1 MKRELPIIIT
11 FATGVA
17 IVVTFVIPH
26 NPFGTLQN
34 RLDNW
39 YSIVFG
45 FTTLL
50 GLDSLI
56 QHHLLKI
63 RDRRKDA
70 WYSVALLV
78 TFFGTF
84 ILGIYSW
91 IRFRSPLEPSSLS
104 GWLYNYAMLPLQG
117 TMFALLAFFI
127 TSAAYRAFRIK
138 TLESTLLL
146 LTACLVMLAR
156 VPVGNWLWVQLA
168 HGIAAVFPHVN
179 GDALANTK
187 VLSDPTNWIL
197 QVPQM
202 AAKRGINFG
211 IALGG
216 IAMSIRI
223 ILGIERTYL
232 SSGS

>member
-1 MKRELPIIIT
+1 MKRQIPIIIT
-11 FATGVA
+11 FVTGVA

-26 NPFGTLQN
+26 NPFGSLQD
-34 RLDNW
+34 RLTNW
-39 YSIVFG
+39 YVIVAG
-45 FTTLL
+45 FTSLL

-56 QHHLLKI
+56 SYHLIKI

-70 WYSVALLV
+70 WYSVVLIFCFFL
-78 TFFGTF
+78 TFAV
-84 ILGIYSW
+84 GIYSW
-91 IRFRSPLEPSSLS
+91 IRFKSPLEPSSPG
-104 GWLYNYAMLPLQG
+104 GWMYNYVMLPLQG

-127 TSAAYRAFRIK
+127 TSAAYRAFRVK

-156 VPVGNWLWVQLA
+156 VPIGSWLWGHVA
-168 HGIAAVFPHVN
+168 HGVSAVIPSIN
-179 GDALANTK
+179 GDALAHAP
-187 VLSDPTNWIL
+187 VLSGPTDWLL

-216 IAMSIRI
+216 IAMSVRI
-223 ILGIERTYL
+223 ILGIERTYM
-232 SSGS
+232 SS

>member
-1 MKRELPIIIT
+1 MKRQVPIIIT
-11 FATGVA
+11 FVTGVA

-26 NPFGTLQN
+26 NPFGSLQD
-34 RLDNW
+34 RLTNW
-39 YSIVFG
+39 YVIVLG
-45 FTTLL
+45 FTSLL

-56 QHHLLKI
+56 TYHLIKI

-70 WYSVALLV
+70 WYSVALLISFFL
-78 TFFGTF
+78 TFAIGV
-84 ILGIYSW
+84 YSW
-91 IRFRSPLEPSSLS
+91 IRFRSPLEPSSPG
-104 GWLYNYAMLPLQG
+104 GWMYNYVMLPLQG

-156 VPVGNWLWVQLA
+156 VPIGNWLWT
-168 HGIAAVFPHVN
+168 GIAHLAGNVFPGVDGN
-179 GDALANTK
+179 ALARVP
-187 VLSDPTNWIL
+187 VLTGPTDWIL

-232 SSGS
+232 SK